1 MVSTRQKSIRKNLRL
16 SPVENQ
22 RLLQMMKEEG
32 ETNFSRFF
40 RKKIFE
46 ERPVFSQNII
56 DEIVEN
62 VSRTNRIDFRTLV
75 ANHQLEKVYEELR
88 RIVIFGE
95 TRGSFSPEEVQT
107 FYTLLSNILNEYHRI
122 LPLSDEFKERYFG
135 KKI

>member
-1 MVSTRQKSIRKNLRL
+1 MAITRQKSIRKNLRL

-22 RLLQMMKEEG
+22 RLLQLMKEEG

-46 ERPVFSQNII
+46 ERSTFSQKMI

-75 ANHQLEKVYEELR
+75 ANHQLEKVYEELH

-95 TRGSFSPEEVQT
+95 ARGSFSPEEVQM
-107 FYTLLSNILNEYHRI
+107 FYKLLSNILSEYSRI

-135 KKI
+135 